1 MPLVAGD
8 QLGPY
13 EILSPLGAGGM
24 GEVYRARDKRL
35 GRDVALKIL
44 PPEVANDPLRR
55 QRFEQEAR
63 AVAALN
69 HPNIVAVYDVGEGY
83 FVSELV
89 DGPPLSSAK
98 LGLRKTIEVAVQIAS
113 GLAAAHDAGIVHRD
127 LKPGNIL
134 LTRDGRPKI
143 LDFGLAKV
151 QAAGSTDDSTV
162 IMRTEPGV
170 VMGTPGYMSPEQ
182 VRGFSTDHRSDFF
195 SFGVILYELLS
206 GRRAFRG
213 ETNVETMT
221 AILKQ
226 EPPDLPE
233 TVPEALRQIVAH
245 CLEKDPRERFQSARD
260 LRFAL
265 SQVGTPSGSHSTL
278 AASTSPGTAWVWRTL
293 AALVLIAAAVAG
305 TRWLW
310 RDAALPQWSG
320 VLLGG
325 PEMALNPRLSPDG
338 NLLAFKAFDNGMT
351 QVAVM
356 KPESG
361 NWSIVTHRR
370 DRGQTQVI
378 SWSPDGS
385 QIYYDRATGVPL
397 GVYSVPVLGGDE
409 HLVLENAFSPEV
421 LPDGSL
427 LLCRLNARGT
437 GQMYRFWPET
447 GVLKEFP
454 LEKPRYLA
462 PACSRTP
469 PGGKV
474 AITYAT
480 PTGSAGKGPGLYAI
494 DLASNA
500 IRRLALPEQETA
512 ALEAW
517 TVARDGKSVLA
528 ALPTGSITRVVAIPG
543 EQSAARTLF
552 TVTSRVWYLEAGTD
566 QSLFVNL
573 VDRPQELM
581 RLSADGGGTQER
593 IGAFP
598 LSSGPEQV
606 LLLPDG
612 RAVTPAGAFG
622 RTRLMAAEKGKDPVP
637 LVNTQEETA
646 APMTLAGVHEIAF
659 AIGAAPHSVIAL
671 ADTSSGRVTRR
682 IATGKGVVNGLT
694 ASPDGATLY
703 FCAGGSVWA
712 VPASGGEARAV
723 STGEYAIMD
732 RSGRSLIVVRGE
744 SSHTLMFQVPLDG
757 APEREIPLDRSLP
770 LYGAHGGFFTSGS
783 MDDKGHLIVAL
794 SPLDSWFNPLGIL
807 DTHTGRITR
816 VPAESLSDRHSGVWT
831 PDGRILA
838 NQVVMRATI
847 WKFQPEAK
855 YPP

>member
-1 MPLVAGD
+1 MVAGD

-55 QRFEQEAR
+55 QRFELEAR

-83 FVSELV
+83 IVSELV
-89 DGPPLSSAK
+89 DGPPLCRAK
-98 LGLRKTIEVAVQIAS
+98 LGLRKTIEAAVQIAS

-127 LKPGNIL
+127 LKPANIL

-151 QAAGSTDDSTV
+151 QAAGATADATAT
-162 IMRTEPGV
+162 MRTEPGV

-182 VRGFSTDHRSDFF
+182 VRGFSTDHRSDLF

-206 GRRAFRG
+206 GRRAFQG
-213 ETNVETMT
+213 ETSVETMA

-226 EPPDLPE
+226 EPLDLPE

-245 CLEKDPRERFQSARD
+245 CLEKDARERFQSARD

-278 AASTSPGTAWVWRTL
+278 PVSTSPGTAWVWRTL
-293 AALVLIAAAVAG
+293 AALVLIAAAVAS

-325 PEMALNPRLSPDG
+325 PETALDPRLSPDG
-338 NLLAFKAFDNGMT
+338 NLLAFRAFDNGQT

-361 NWSIVTHRR
+361 NWSILTHRR
-370 DRGQTQVI
+370 DLGQVEQV
-378 SWSPDGS
+378 SWTADGS
-385 QIYYDRATGVPL
+385 LIYYDRATGVPL

-409 HLVLENAFSPEV
+409 HLVLENAFSPEA

-427 LLCRLNARGT
+427 LLCRLNARGA

-447 GVLKEFP
+447 GLLKEFP

-462 PACSRTP
+462 PACSRMP

-480 PTGSAGKGPGLYAI
+480 PTGPGGQGPGLYAI
-494 DLASNA
+494 DVASNG
-500 IRRLALPEQETA
+500 IRRLALAEQEAA

-517 TVARDGKSVLA
+517 TIARDGKSVLA
-528 ALPTGSITRVVAIPG
+528 AVPAGSITRVAAIPTG
-543 EQSAARTLF
+543 EQTAARTLF
-552 TVTSRVWYLEAGTD
+552 TVTSPVWYVEAGAD

-573 VDRPQELM
+573 VDRPQELV

-593 IGAFP
+593 IGTFP
-598 LSSGPEQV
+598 LSSAPDQV

-646 APMTLAGVHEIAF
+646 APITLAGLREIAF
-659 AIGAAPHSVIAL
+659 AIGPAPHSVIAL

-682 IATGKGVVNGLT
+682 IAPGKGVVNGLT

-712 VPASGGEARAV
+712 VPSSGGEARAV

-744 SSHTLMFQVPLDG
+744 RSHARMFQVPLDG
-757 APEREIPLDRSLP
+757 APEREIPLDSSLP

-783 MDDKGHLIVAL
+783 MDAKGRLIVAL

-816 VPAESLSDRHSGVWT
+816 LPAESLSDHHSGVWT

-838 NQVVMRATI
+838 NQIVMRATI
-847 WKFQPEAK
+847 WKFQPLAK
-855 YPP
+855 